1 MLRRELISDVEDIE
15 DYLVFVIIEILENE
29 NEMY

>member
-29 NEMY
+29 NEM